1 MFGDI
6 KLYIL
11 NAISFGI
18 TMMDWL
24 EPILEILLL
33 LVTIG
38 YTIHKWLNLKKNKLN
53 IKIIEENI
61 SKLSPAEGEISEN
74 VRKEYGLL
82 YSKTAKTFKRAWQF
96 YQSKEFQKAEFL
108 FHFSAR

>member
-24 EPILEILLL
+24 EPVLEILLL

-38 YTIHKWLNLKKNKLN
+38 YTIHKWLNLKKK
-53 IKIIEENI
+53 
-61 SKLSPAEGEISEN
+61 
-74 VRKEYGLL
+74 
-82 YSKTAKTFKRAWQF
+82 
-96 YQSKEFQKAEFL
+96 
-108 FHFSAR
+108 